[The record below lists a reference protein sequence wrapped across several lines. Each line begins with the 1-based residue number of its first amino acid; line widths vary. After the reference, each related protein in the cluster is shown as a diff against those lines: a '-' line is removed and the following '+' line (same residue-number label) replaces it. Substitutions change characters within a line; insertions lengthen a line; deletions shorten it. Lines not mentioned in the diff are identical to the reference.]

1 MFDVI
6 TFGSATSDLFLKLH
20 RSNFRIAKNK
30 TNSKQKDICFPLGS
44 KLLIEDTA
52 VFSGG
57 GGTNTACSFSSLG
70 WKTAYVGKVGDDT
83 MADIVLSDLAEYKVS
98 DLFLKKD
105 KQRKTASSVVLT
117 GPRERTILIYK
128 GASHF
133 LAKNDIPWARIKK
146 TKWFYL
152 APLYG
157 NTASLLP
164 EIVKFARENRIEIA
178 FNPSKEHLKMG
189 KDRLSSVLALVDVL
203 ILNMTE
209 ASMLTGIPQ
218 TEIIDILNE
227 LRYLCPGVVVIT
239 RGIKGVLVCD
249 GRLLFD
255 AKTTQSKKVKEKT
268 GAGDSF
274 GSAFTAGLLE
284 KNSIE
289 YAIRLGIANAES
301 CIQEVGAKN
310 GLLKKNKKIKV
321 PNYKIIKSNL

>member
-30 TNSKQKDICFPLGS
+30 INKGRDICFSLGS

-57 GGTNTACSFSSLG
+57 GGTNTACTFSSLG
-70 WKTAYVGKVGDDT
+70 WRTAYVGKIGDDI
-83 MADIVLSDLAEYKVS
+83 MADIVLSDLDRFKVVS
-98 DLFLKKD
+98 SFVKRD

-117 GPRERTILIYK
+117 SIRERTILIYK

-133 LAKNDIPWARIKK
+133 LTKNEIDWAKIKK

-157 NTASLLP
+157 KTANLLP
-164 EIVKFARENRIEIA
+164 VIVKFARENRIETA
-178 FNPSKEHLKMG
+178 FNPSREQLKMG
-189 KDRLSSVLALVDVL
+189 KAKLAPVLALIDVL

-218 TEIIDILNE
+218 TKVTEILNE
-227 LRYLCPGVVVIT
+227 LRYLCPGIIVIT

-249 GRLLFD
+249 GGVLFD
-255 AKTTQSKKVKEKT
+255 AKTTSNMKIKEKT

-274 GSAFTAGLLE
+274 GSAFVAGLLE

-289 YAIRLGIANAES
+289 YAISLAITNAES

-310 GLLKKNKKIKV
+310 GLLRKSKKMKM
-321 PNYKIIKSNL
+321 PNYKITKSNL

>member
-30 TNSKQKDICFPLGS
+30 VDKSKDICFSLGS
-44 KLLIEDTA
+44 KLLVEDTA

-70 WKTAYVGKVGDDT
+70 FKTAYVGKIGNDA
-83 MADIVLSDLAEYKVS
+83 MANIVLSDLARYKVAT
-98 DLFLKKD
+98 LFLKKD
-105 KQRKTASSVVLT
+105 KQRKTASSVILT
-117 GPRERTILIYK
+117 STRERTILIYK

-133 LAKNDIPWARIKK
+133 LTKSEIDWAKIKK

-157 NTASLLP
+157 TTANLLP
-164 EIVKFARENRIEIA
+164 QIVRFARENRIEIA
-178 FNPSKEHLKMG
+178 FNPSREHLRMG
-189 KDRLSSVLALVDVL
+189 KDKLAPVLALIDVL

-209 ASMLTGIPQ
+209 AAMLTGIPQ
-218 TEIIDILNE
+218 TEVTEILNE
-227 LRYLCPGVVVIT
+227 LRYLCPGVIVIT

-249 GRLLFD
+249 GRQIFD
-255 AKTTQSKKVKEKT
+255 AKTDTNMKIKEKT

-289 YAIRLGIANAES
+289 YAISLATANAES
-301 CIQEVGAKN
+301 CIQEIGAKN
-310 GLLKKNKKIKV
+310 GLLKKSKRMKV
-321 PNYKIIKSNL
+321 SNYKITKSNL